1 VINLAE
7 KQKKK
12 KDERTIFD
20 EKIKCPYCSETM
32 KVTVTEK
39 ILTPS
44 TPAEKER
51 SVKAEKL

>member
-1 VINLAE
+1 MVE

-12 KDERTIFD
+12 KGERTIFD
-20 EKIKCPYCSETM
+20 EKVKCPYCNETM

-39 ILTPS
+39 TLTPS

-51 SVKAEKL
+51 SVKTEKL

>member
-1 VINLAE
+1 MAE

-12 KDERTIFD
+12 KGERTIFD
-20 EKIKCPYCSETM
+20 EKIRCPYCNEDM

-39 ILTPS
+39 ILTPA

>member
-1 VINLAE
+1 MAE

-20 EKIKCPYCSETM
+20 EKIKCPYCEKEM
-32 KVTVTEK
+32 KVTVVEK

-51 SVKAEKL
+51 SVKTEKI